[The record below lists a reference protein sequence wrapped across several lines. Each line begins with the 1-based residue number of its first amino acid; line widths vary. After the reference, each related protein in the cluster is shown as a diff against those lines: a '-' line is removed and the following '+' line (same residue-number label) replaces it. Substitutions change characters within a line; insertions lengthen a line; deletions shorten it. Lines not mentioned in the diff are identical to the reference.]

1 MRHFL
6 FFVLFVNLSFSQQ
19 NDIFVVANEKYNSLD
34 FVGAIEKYNELLKG
48 GFHSSELYFNL
59 GNAYYKL
66 DSLAQS
72 IYYYEKGLKYFPN
85 DSSLTQNLEYLNN
98 LTIDDIESLPEDIIS
113 MQFNYLLNYFSFNN
127 WSIITIITAI
137 LSCFIFLLYF
147 LSKSSKYKRTY
158 FTIFILSFML
168 TSSFLFVNFKI
179 YNVQTTI
186 EFGIVYNDVIEVN
199 FEPNEKSE
207 VLFEIHEG
215 TKVEI
220 IENFDTDWLKIKLSN
235 GQTGWVIKNQI
246 KII

>member
-158 FTIFILSFML
+158 FTIFILSFIL
-168 TSSFLFVNFKI
+168 TSSLLFVNFKI

-186 EFGIVYNDVIEVN
+186 EFGIVYKDVIEVN

-215 TKVEI
+215 TKVEV
-220 IENFDTDWLKIKLSN
+220 IENFDMDWLKIKLSN

>member
-158 FTIFILSFML
+158 FTIFILSFIL
-168 TSSFLFVNFKI
+168 TSSLLFVNFKI

-186 EFGIVYNDVIEVN
+186 EFGIVYKDVIEVN

>member
-6 FFVLFVNLSFSQQ
+6 FFILFVNLSFSQQ

-113 MQFNYLLNYFSFNN
+113 KQFNYLLNYFSFNN

-168 TSSFLFVNFKI
+168 TSSLLFVNFKI

>member
-6 FFVLFVNLSFSQQ
+6 FFILFVNLSFSQQ

-85 DSSLTQNLEYLNN
+85 DSSLIQNLAYLNN
-98 LTIDDIESLPEDIIS
+98 LTIDDIESLPEDIVS
-113 MQFNYLLNYFSFNN
+113 KQLNYLLNYFSFNT

-137 LSCFIFLLYF
+137 LSCVIFLFYF
-147 LSKSSKYKRTY
+147 LSKSSIYKRTY
-158 FTIFILSFML
+158 FTIFILSFIL
-168 TSSFLFVNFKI
+168 TSSLLFVNFKI

-186 EFGIVYNDVIEVN
+186 EFGIVYKDVIEVN

-215 TKVEI
+215 TKVEV
-220 IENFDTDWLKIKLSN
+220 IENFDMDWLKIKLSN

>member
-168 TSSFLFVNFKI
+168 TSSLLFVNFKI

-215 TKVEI
+215 TKVEV